1 MTETDEFRV
10 VDNPAEKR
18 YELWHNGELAGWI
31 EYALRHDNYVLLH
44 TEVHEPRR
52 NKGLGTRLVKGTL
65 DDLRANGRLMIPICP
80 FITAFLRNNPE
91 YRDLIA
97 RP

>member
-10 VDNPAEKR
+10 VDNLPALR
-18 YELWHNGELAGWI
+18 YELWQNGELAGWI
-31 EYALRHDNYVLLH
+31 DYTLRNDTLVLVH
-44 TEVHEPRR
+44 TEVHEHLR
-52 NKGLGTRLVKGTL
+52 NKGLGSRLVRGTL
-65 DDLRANGRLMIPICP
+65 DDLRANGRSMVPICP
-80 FITAFLRNNPE
+80 FITAFVRDNPE

>member
-1 MTETDEFRV
+1 MTETAEFGV
-10 VDNPAEKR
+10 ADNPAEER

-31 EYALRHDNYVLLH
+31 DCALRHDNLVLLH
-44 TEVHEPRR
+44 TEVQEPRR
-52 NKGLGTRLVKGTL
+52 NRGLGSRLVRSTL
-65 DDLRANGRLMIPICP
+65 DDLRTSGRLMVPICP
-80 FITAFLRNNPE
+80 FITAFIRNNPE